1 MKLEDTVAI
10 VTGGARGIGKRICEE
25 LLIEGAFVY
34 IFDVNQEEGSKT
46 LSDLQSA
53 YGAGKV
59 NFFKVDVTN
68 EKNVKE
74 TVERIIGTE
83 DKIDI
88 LVNNAGI
95 TLDNLILRMSLED
108 WKKVID
114 VNLTGAF
121 ICSKY
126 VARYMVKK
134 RSGKIINIS
143 SIVGVHGNAG
153 QCNYSSSK
161 AGIIGL
167 TKTLAKELAAR
178 NILVNAIAPGYIET
192 EMTGKLSDKNK
203 GKTTGANTYRETGKC
218 KRCSENYTLF
228 SKQRLQLYNRYCN
241 KFRWRDGYLVKS
253 LK

>member
-1 MKLEDTVAI
+1 MKLEDKVAI
-10 VTGGARGIGKRICEE
+10 VTGGARGIGKRICKE

-68 EKNVKE
+68 EKNVEE

-114 VNLTGAF
+114 INLTGAF

-192 EMTGKLSDKNK
+192 EMTGKLSDKIKEKLLEQIPTGRLGSVNDVA
-203 GKTTGANTYRETGKC
+203 KTILFLASKDSNYITGTVIN
-218 KRCSENYTLF
+218 L
-228 SKQRLQLYNRYCN
+228 
-241 KFRWRDGYLVKS
+241 DGGMGI
-253 LK
+253 